1 MRIDWSELYLSSQHT
16 AVLYYE
22 PEKEQQTLVPSVM
35 SKPHKKA
42 TTTWARLSLTE
53 MLRCTSFEDVEQLF

>member
-22 PEKEQQTLVPSVM
+22 PEKEQTLVPSVM